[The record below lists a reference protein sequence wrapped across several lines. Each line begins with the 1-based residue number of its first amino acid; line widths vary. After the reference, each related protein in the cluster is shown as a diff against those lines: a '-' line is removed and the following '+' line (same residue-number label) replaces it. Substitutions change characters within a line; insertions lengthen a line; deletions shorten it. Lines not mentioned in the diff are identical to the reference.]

1 MNEAKTNKT
10 LLLQI
15 LMKMDTKSSRKET
28 INSVKDNNVQ
38 IDLRERHE

>member
-10 LLLQI
+10 LLLQL
-15 LMKMDTKSSRKET
+15 LMKMDTKSSSKET